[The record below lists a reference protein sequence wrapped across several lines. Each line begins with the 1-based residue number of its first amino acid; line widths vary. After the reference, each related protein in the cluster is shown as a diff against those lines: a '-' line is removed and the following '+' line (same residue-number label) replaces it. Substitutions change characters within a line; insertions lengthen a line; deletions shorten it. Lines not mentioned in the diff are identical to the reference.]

1 VTASL
6 LSVEHLDKTF
16 FATRAADDV
25 SFTVGR
31 GEIVSLLGE
40 NGAGKSTVIKML
52 AGVYR
57 PDSGRVLLNGEDL
70 DGPGVRA
77 RVSFVHQNLGLVEWM
92 TVAENIAQVRGYPK
106 HLGFIDGPAVR
117 RQALE
122 VLALIGGGVDPDAR
136 IVDLPR
142 TERSLLAIARG
153 LVSGPDLLVLD
164 EPTASLP
171 AVDVEHLF
179 AVLRTLRDSGVGM
192 IYVSHRLDE
201 VYEISS
207 RTVVMR
213 NGRVVAQRPVAE
225 LGSGELVQLIVG
237 HQTATPVFD
246 PPDPRVRLQLDAVEV
261 SGAGP
266 VSLTVRRGEVLALCG
281 LRGAGQQAVGRAVAG
296 ALRLQ
301 HGTMTIDGEPLAP
314 HSPHDAVARGVG
326 FATSNREAESVATG
340 LSAREN
346 LFLNPAVWGRSLL
359 RPFRARTEKRAA
371 FAALRAFGV
380 RPDDPE
386 LALDTFSG
394 GNQQK
399 VVLARWIGV
408 GRAVMVLEEPTMG
421 VDVGAKAEIYALLRD
436 AARAGT
442 ATVVVSTDMEEVTRI
457 AHRAVVMERGKPV
470 AEFSGA
476 QLRIADL
483 VAAASGLKTSTTT
496 PTTDRPPPDRPTA
509 DQGSAP

>member
-1 VTASL
+1 MTPAL
-6 LSVEHLDKTF
+6 LSVEHLDKAF

-31 GEIVSLLGE
+31 GEVVALLGE

-57 PDSGRVLLNGEDL
+57 PDSGRMLLDGDDL
-70 DGPGVRA
+70 AGPGVRS

-92 TVAENIAQVRGYPK
+92 TVAENIAQVLGYPK
-106 HLGFIDGPAVR
+106 RLGFVDGPAVR
-117 RQALE
+117 RQAVGVLE
-122 VLALIGGGVDPDAR
+122 LIGGGVDPDAR

-142 TERSLLAIARG
+142 TERSLLAIARA
-153 LVSGPDLLVLD
+153 LVGGPDLLVLD

-171 AVDVEHLF
+171 AADVERLF
-179 AVLRTLRDSGVGM
+179 TVLRTLRDSGVGM
-192 IYVSHRLDE
+192 VYVSHRLDE

-213 NGRVVAQRPVAE
+213 NGRVVADRAVAG

-237 HQTATPVFD
+237 RGTTTPVLD
-246 PPDPRVRLQLDAVEV
+246 TPDPRVRLELDAVEV

-266 VSLTVRRGEVLALCG
+266 VSLSVRRGEVLALCG
-281 LRGAGQQAVGRAVAG
+281 LRGAGQEAVGRAVAG

-301 HGTMTIDGEPLAP
+301 HGTMALDGRPLAP
-314 HSPHDAVARGVG
+314 HDPHDAVVRGVG
-326 FATSNREAESVATG
+326 FATSNRETESVAPG
-340 LSAREN
+340 LSVREN
-346 LFLNPAVWGRSLL
+346 LYLNPAVWGRSLL
-359 RPFRARTEKRAA
+359 RPFRARTERRAA
-371 FAALRAFGV
+371 FAQLRRFGV

-408 GRAVMVLEEPTMG
+408 GRPVMVLEEPTMG
-421 VDVGAKAEIYALLRD
+421 VDVGAKAEIYTLLRD

-457 AHRAVVMERGKPV
+457 AHRAVVMERGRPV
-470 AEFSGA
+470 AEFGGA
-476 QLRIADL
+476 ELTVANL
-483 VAAASGLKTSTTT
+483 VAAASGLAAT
-496 PTTDRPPPDRPTA
+496 PSPALT
-509 DQGSAP
+509 